1 MPCRC
6 DLRHKI
12 ELQRSVNVV
21 TPEGYTTDWDT
32 YATMRAA
39 VEPAT
44 PKDVENFVGATITTP
59 ISHLVTMRY
68 RAGVKAEDR
77 VLFRARALYIAGM
90 QNPKEAN
97 RELVLACQERAA

>member
-1 MPCRC
+1 
-6 DLRHKI
+6 
-12 ELQRSVNVV
+12 V
-21 TPEGYTTDWDT
+21 TVEGYTSGWTT
-32 YATMRAA
+32 YATVRAA
-39 VEPAT
+39 VDPAT
-44 PKDVENFVGATITTP
+44 PRDVEHFVGSTITTP

-77 VLFRARALYIAGM
+77 VFFRNRALYIAGM